1 MKLNVAICD
10 DEKIISKMI
19 YSKLIDLRSEYSV
32 DIYESGR
39 CLLDSEKIYD
49 LIFLDI
55 EMPGIDGMKTA
66 EQLRANSSGEFI
78 IFLSNHTEF
87 MPDAFKVKAFR
98 FLSKPINDKDFI
110 DAVLQAE
117 KEILINEKISF
128 SEKGCT
134 MLIKIDDIVCV
145 EAFGDG
151 TFIHTVNEVIESIKS
166 LKYWINQ
173 RSVPMKK
180 TQFFKTSIFS
190 YSSLKEVLLFII
202 GEVSV
207 TVQLALSI
215 YLVKNQ
221 FNWSGSVEAYFVLI
235 ACSIILAVICFLLI
249 SFTNKNHKLKMG
261 NEISRNLLESQ
272 RKYYVMLLEKE
283 EQTKAFR
290 HDIRNHLY
298 CMKALFDNEDYKSL
312 GDYFNKFN
320 IVLND
325 LDKGI
330 HTGNN
335 LIDVILN
342 DINGKYTQTEIK
354 WTGLLDENLKI
365 DQPDLCTVFSNLLIN
380 AFEAADK
387 CEKNSASWNKKIRF

>member
-110 DAVLQAE
+110 EAVLQAE

-134 MLIKIDDIVCV
+134 MLIKINDIVCV

-151 TFIHTVNEVIESIKS
+151 TFIHTVNEVIESTKS

-173 RSVPMKK
+173 LGNEHFYQVHKSYLVSFRHIKSIGTTQAKMHYMKELVPISRRKYTCFKKTFINYVKKNAKYIRSVPMKK
-180 TQFFKTSIFS
+180 IQFFKTSIFS
-190 YSSLKEVLLFII
+190 YSSVKEVLLFII
-202 GEVSV
+202 G
-207 TVQLALSI
+207 
-215 YLVKNQ
+215 
-221 FNWSGSVEAYFVLI
+221 
-235 ACSIILAVICFLLI
+235 
-249 SFTNKNHKLKMG
+249 
-261 NEISRNLLESQ
+261 
-272 RKYYVMLLEKE
+272 
-283 EQTKAFR
+283 
-290 HDIRNHLY
+290 
-298 CMKALFDNEDYKSL
+298 
-312 GDYFNKFN
+312 
-320 IVLND
+320 
-325 LDKGI
+325 LDAI
-330 HTGNN
+330 
-335 LIDVILN
+335 
-342 DINGKYTQTEIK
+342 
-354 WTGLLDENLKI
+354 
-365 DQPDLCTVFSNLLIN
+365 
-380 AFEAADK
+380 
-387 CEKNSASWNKKIRF
+387 